1 MHFLDFLSDSPK
13 IFIFERPTTKT
24 NFGGVLF
31 FIYIVIMILISLAY
45 IFDYSIN
52 EKYTYEVMVSDNLT
66 NCKSEEEENQEIS
79 MLNDDEKLNPFVNF
93 SITLENPDLQYA
105 LYDKKTKEYIKE
117 VECINNIKCMYNI
130 GRRVSNFSLQVRYI
144 CDDDIHCSLMEKD
157 NDAFTR
163 KIGISYTGYDLN
175 HSEEIPLKITD
186 DNPIFFQP
194 RVPEYINGLIY
205 LNLNWEVI
213 KYKDQKS
220 LFDSLTGNAKE
231 YYYGHIKRDYQ
242 IDSYSIDPKSVQKDL
257 DERIGYFV
265 NIFDITINNYHYE
278 YLFYQRK
285 KVELLDVLAN
295 IGALFSTIKFFFA
308 VGFQFYAKNFDNYK
322 ILGKILN
329 TSNESIK
336 KVKISADFAY
346 YNNIP
351 SSKKKEEKEGQM
363 IELEN
368 IDPLIDNNSKENKLN
383 IKENDDNIDI
393 IENNI
398 DENNSIVL
406 NKLSFYDFFFNNIY
420 SKCCRKIRNQEIINT
435 VNEIL
440 YKYLSIDNLLYN
452 QLKLENL
459 FKDYK
464 WNNLSLNNIQNN
476 QLIKKLKKI

>member
-13 IFIFERPTTKT
+13 IFIFQKETTKT

-31 FIYIVIMILISLAY
+31 FIYIITMILISFAY
-45 IFDYSIN
+45 IYAYWIN
-52 EKYTYEVMVSDNLT
+52 DKYTYEGMVTYNNIQTDF
-66 NCKSEEEENQEIS
+66 KGDERDEIKL
-79 MLNDDEKLNPFVNF
+79 LNNDEKINPLVNF
-93 SITLENPDLQYA
+93 SLLVENRDYEFAVYDLN
-105 LYDKKTKEYIKE
+105 TKEYIKKTQYLAE
-117 VECINNIKCMYNI
+117 DYYLYNLT
-130 GRRVSNFSLQVRYI
+130 RRVTDFNIEIRYI
-144 CDDDIHCSLMEKD
+144 CDDDQYCSDLDRFGFSKKV
-157 NDAFTR
+157 FLFY
-163 KIGISYTGYDLN
+163 GGYELN
-175 HSEEIPLKITD
+175 HTGEIPLKKI
-186 DNPIFFQP
+186 DNYSSTPNPHIEDYYKGT
-194 RVPEYINGLIY
+194 VSLEY
-205 LNLNWEVI
+205 NWEVI
-213 KYKDQKS
+213 KYRDQKS
-220 LFDSLTGNAKE
+220 LFDLLTKKEKE
-231 YYYGHIKRDYQ
+231 YTYGYITRNYKIEQNLFNGERFP
-242 IDSYSIDPKSVQKDL
+242 IETKDNK
-257 DERIGYFV
+257 IGYYISMY
-265 NIFDITINNYHYE
+265 NIKINNNHYQ
-278 YLFYQRK
+278 YLFFKRK

-346 YNNIP
+346 HNNI
-351 SSKKKEEKEGQM
+351 SSTKKKEEKEGQI

-368 IDPLIDNNSKENKLN
+368 IDPLIDNNSKESKLN

-398 DENNSIVL
+398 DESNSILL

-440 YKYLSIDNLLYN
+440 HKYLSIDNLLHN